1 MFVVIRAI
9 TKINA
14 IYGVSESEEETVGD
28 LVRNAKLKK
37 QQLQRRR
44 TIEDLEEVSENEQN
58 VLTMPPTP
66 EIFPTE
72 PEGSPQDWYSSAQTT
87 PLLSPHHSSFDE
99 KSEMEQESGSEKF
112 DGSSEGSTYSPP
124 KKKPKKAAK
133 EIVHSKKSKSY
144 EPNQPTSKAHTK
156 KAGKGQKHSFTVD
169 GTWSGDERDGLPTVD
184 PRQGKKFTRAGRKK
198 SGRKTRQ
205 TSTRGRR
212 ANRQL
217 SLQEEVDT
225 PVLFDIPENARVLP
239 TRAQLKAAAEAGY
252 AGDLPA
258 DFPDVD
264 EEVLPTDLVGEE

>member
-72 PEGSPQDWYSSAQTT
+72 PEGSPQDWYSSGPEAQTT
-87 PLLSPHHSSFDE
+87 PLVSPRHSSFDE

-112 DGSSEGSTYSPP
+112 DGSSEGSTFPP
-124 KKKPKKAAK
+124 KKN
-133 EIVHSKKSKSY
+133 KKSCKR
-144 EPNQPTSKAHTK
+144 NCT
-156 KAGKGQKHSFTVD
+156 
-169 GTWSGDERDGLPTVD
+169 L
-184 PRQGKKFTRAGRKK
+184 
-198 SGRKTRQ
+198 
-205 TSTRGRR
+205 
-212 ANRQL
+212 
-217 SLQEEVDT
+217 
-225 PVLFDIPENARVLP
+225 
-239 TRAQLKAAAEAGY
+239 
-252 AGDLPA
+252 
-258 DFPDVD
+258 
-264 EEVLPTDLVGEE
+264 

>member
-1 MFVVIRAI
+1 MGAVKVP
-9 TKINA
+9 
-14 IYGVSESEEETVGD
+14 
-28 LVRNAKLKK
+28 
-37 QQLQRRR
+37 
-44 TIEDLEEVSENEQN
+44 
-58 VLTMPPTP
+58 LT
-66 EIFPTE
+66 
-72 PEGSPQDWYSSAQTT
+72 
-87 PLLSPHHSSFDE
+87 L
-99 KSEMEQESGSEKF
+99 
-112 DGSSEGSTYSPP
+112 PP
-124 KKKPKKAAK
+124 KKNPKKAAK
-133 EIVHSKKSKSY
+133 EIVHSMKSKSY
-144 EPNQPTSKAHTK
+144 EPKQPTSKAQTK

-198 SGRKTRQ
+198 SGRKTKQ

-239 TRAQLKAAAEAGY
+239 TRAQLTAAAEAGY

-264 EEVLPTDLVGEE
+264 EEVLPTDLVGEEYVEPIGPGAVPAQFVETHDVRITTKLGKHAPHSSIANLSQGWVTCILVWFWNNLFLSACMQE

>member
-124 KKKPKKAAK
+124 QKKPKKAAK
-133 EIVHSKKSKSY
+133 EIVHSKNVF
-144 EPNQPTSKAHTK
+144 E
-156 KAGKGQKHSFTVD
+156 
-169 GTWSGDERDGLPTVD
+169 
-184 PRQGKKFTRAGRKK
+184 
-198 SGRKTRQ
+198 
-205 TSTRGRR
+205 R
-212 ANRQL
+212 ANTADTSRKYNKLFMKGPFLTPPPRRTL
-217 SLQEEVDT
+217 SLKKLE
-225 PVLFDIPENARVLP
+225 L
-239 TRAQLKAAAEAGY
+239 LK
-252 AGDLPA
+252 
-258 DFPDVD
+258 F
-264 EEVLPTDLVGEE
+264 